1 MLINSLLTTLSNT
14 FSESEKRFLLQYIE
28 KEKSA
33 IPLDETIQRLNQ
45 GEPIDYILGYT
56 YFYGLKIDVNQ
67 HTLIPRPETEELVDL
82 IINESQS
89 NPNLKILDIGTGSG
103 CIALALALKLRYADV
118 TAIDISDDALI
129 LAREN
134 AAKHKL
140 NIEFKRIDI
149 LNSSTWDN
157 LSTYDIIVSNP
168 PYISIDETIKLTP
181 TVLQYEPHLA
191 LFVNE
196 ENPLIFYD
204 KILEFSERHLAD
216 NGTVYF
222 ETHQDYQLKSHPN
235 FSIEKIKDLSGNWR
249 FLKCKKTS

>member
-82 IINESQS
+82 IINENQS
-89 NPNLKILDIGTGSG
+89 SPNLKILDIGTGSG

-168 PYISIDETIKLTP
+168 PYVSIDEKIKLAHS
-181 TVLQYEPHLA
+181 VLQYEPHLA
-191 LFVNE
+191 LFVNK

-235 FSIEKIKDLSGNWR
+235 FSIEKIKDLSRNWR
-249 FLKCKKTS
+249 FLKCKKIS